1 MEQNLLKKFGKF
13 CKDGLFLE
21 RNKKRDEEEAEMK
34 IICDLENFIASW
46 MNVSTYKK
54 LRGAKIC

>member
-1 MEQNLLKKFGKF
+1 MKQNLESFVKMDYFWKEIKK
-13 CKDGLFLE
+13 DE
-21 RNKKRDEEEAEMK
+21 EEEAEMK